1 MRRAWMIM
9 SSSWYYKSV
18 TKVVRLVGE
27 EEAGS
32 VFKIVQQGR
41 HTSNSCCICSSI
53 IIDKYFHVHQ
63 LQQLVVDPRGLL

>member
-1 MRRAWMIM
+1 MMIM

-32 VFKIVQQGR
+32 VLKIVQQGR
-41 HTSNSCCICSSI
+41 HTSNRCSSI
-53 IIDKYFHVHQ
+53 IIDQYFHVHQ
-63 LQQLVVDPRGLL
+63 LQQQVIDPRGLL

>member
-1 MRRAWMIM
+1 MMIM

-18 TKVVRLVGE
+18 TKVVSLVGE

-32 VFKIVQQGR
+32 VLKIVQQGR
-41 HTSNSCCICSSI
+41 HTSNICCICSI
-53 IIDKYFHVHQ
+53 IINNQHFHVHQ